1 MADILS
7 YVEYDPRRILEDLRS
22 TAEQAVRQ
30 GRISPSE
37 RFAVMQA
44 FEDGL
49 RGYTYFER

>member
-7 YVEYDPRRILEDLRS
+7 YVEYDPRRILEDLRD

-30 GRISPSE
+30 GRISPSD
-37 RFAVMQA
+37 RFSIMQA